1 MSKRR
6 ESSGRG
12 GNSSSG
18 NSSDIN
24 YRQQSAVHSRDP
36 HSRNN
41 NIEKYLNERNARF
54 IKASLPGNANKENKE
69 TVQSSRAYIETR
81 HSEPIKEHIGI
92 VGESFELSDASET
105 VSLSNSLKFP
115 SQ

>member
-1 MSKRR
+1 LPKRR

-12 GNSSSG
+12 SDSSSG
-18 NSSDIN
+18 NSSDID
-24 YRQQSAVHSRDP
+24 YRQPSAVHSRDP

-54 IKASLPGNANKENKE
+54 IKASLPGNANNKESKE
-69 TVQSSRAYIETR
+69 TVHSSRAYIETR
-81 HSEPIKEHIGI
+81 HSEPIKEHIGS
-92 VGESFELSDASET
+92 ESFELSDASET